1 MQPNLLKLGTRASA
15 LARTQSQWIA
25 TQLEQ
30 RWSQE
35 GLKVELVFIKTT
47 GDIQREAPLGSLGGK
62 GVFTREIETAL
73 LEGQIDFAVHSLK
86 DLPTSLPEG
95 LMLGAVPEREDAR
108 DALVGPAPIQ
118 ALVAGL
124 AVGTGSNRRQQQ
136 LQRLRPD
143 LSFNDIR
150 GNVPTRIE
158 KWRSQQYSGG
168 VVLAMAGL
176 KRLGAL
182 SGAAENEIHPLSLEE
197 CVPAP
202 CQGILG
208 IECRQG
214 DERTL
219 QLLSRL
225 NDVQASVQA
234 EAERSFLRALGGGCN
249 LPAGAFAQVDGDQI
263 HLIGFLADD
272 RSHLNLHLDGPCG
285 QAASL
290 GVELAQ
296 RLTKGLVTA

>member
-1 MQPNLLKLGTRASA
+1 MQSNLLKLGTRASA

-30 RWSQE
+30 RWVEE

-73 LEGQIDFAVHSLK
+73 LEGSIDFAVHSLK
-86 DLPTSLPEG
+86 DLPTSLPDG
-95 LMLGAVPEREDAR
+95 LMLGAVPEREDPR
-108 DALVGPAPIQ
+108 DALVGPSPILEL
-118 ALVAGL
+118 AAGM
-124 AVGTGSNRRQQQ
+124 AIGTGSNRRQQQ

-158 KWRSQQYSGG
+158 KWRSQQYPGG

-176 KRLGAL
+176 KRLGEL
-182 SGAAENEIHPLSLEE
+182 SGASDSEIHPLSLQE

-219 QLLSRL
+219 RLLARL
-225 NDVQASVQA
+225 NDEQASVQA
-234 EAERSFLRALGGGCN
+234 TAERSFLQALGGGCN
-249 LPAGAFAQVDGDQI
+249 LPAGAFAQVNGDQL
-263 HLIGFLADD
+263 HLVGFLADEK
-272 RSHLNLHLDGPCG
+272 SHLNLHLDGPAA
-285 QAASL
+285 QAAEL
-290 GVELAQ
+290 GAELAQ
-296 RLTKGLVTA
+296 RLTKGLAKS